1 MKTCIGLLA
10 CLLLPV
16 IGCASSA
23 DEADSSEG
31 AATSITYEVVDLSMH
46 SSTNWLFPLQAN
58 YDKTVRVRASAPI
71 TAAKVSEVG
80 SSAPTVG
87 ASPTKPPVPSHV
99 TRLTPEERKQTAE
112 RIAAAHAARVA
123 SSTTPRPSLPAP
135 EKLDSHDLDHVSTSV
150 LAAMKE
156 AIPFLAECYKQH
168 GHGAM
173 TAAAMMTLTGDPDI
187 GTVIDADQITEED
200 GKPLDPKL
208 DDCLR
213 GTMQTLALPP
223 LTEGDKISVKYSFKF
238 DEHDLDSK

>member
-1 MKTCIGLLA
+1 MRVALALVVAAALAIGIWFLLRDRDHR
-10 CLLLPV
+10 P
-16 IGCASSA
+16 
-23 DEADSSEG
+23 DS
-31 AATSITYEVVDLSMH
+31 ATSAETG
-46 SSTNWLFPLQAN
+46 
-58 YDKTVRVRASAPI
+58 ASAP
-71 TAAKVSEVG
+71 ASSPSAKPRV
-80 SSAPTVG
+80 PT
-87 ASPTKPPVPSHV
+87 HV
-99 TRLTPEERKQTAE
+99 TKLTPEERKRTAD

-135 EKLDSHDLDHVSTSV
+135 DKLDSNDLDHVGTTV

-200 GKPLDPKL
+200 GKPIDPKL

-223 LTEGDKISVKYSFKF
+223 LTEGDRIKIKYSFKF

>member
-1 MKTCIGLLA
+1 MRVVLAVVVAAAIAIGIWFWLRGRDTA
-10 CLLLPV
+10 PDAAASATATES
-16 IGCASSA
+16 GSSSA
-23 DEADSSEG
+23 SPAAD
-31 AATSITYEVVDLSMH
+31 
-46 SSTNWLFPLQAN
+46 
-58 YDKTVRVRASAPI
+58 
-71 TAAKVSEVG
+71 KV
-80 SSAPTVG
+80 
-87 ASPTKPPVPSHV
+87 PTKVPTHV
-99 TRLTPEERKQTAE
+99 TKVTPEERKRTAE

-123 SSTTPRPSLPAP
+123 SSTTPRPSLPTAD
-135 EKLDSHDLDHVSTSV
+135 KLDSHDLDHVSTTV

-168 GHGAM
+168 GHGAT

-187 GTVIDADQITEED
+187 GTVIDADQITSED

-223 LTEGDKISVKYSFKF
+223 LTEGDKITVKYSFKF